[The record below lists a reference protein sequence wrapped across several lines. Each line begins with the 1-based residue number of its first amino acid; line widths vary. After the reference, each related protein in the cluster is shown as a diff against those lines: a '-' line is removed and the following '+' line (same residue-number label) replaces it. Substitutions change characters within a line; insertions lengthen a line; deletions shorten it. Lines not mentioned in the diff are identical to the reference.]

1 MWVVP
6 TGGKKHRVV
15 AIDHEQ
21 KWVAGVAG
29 AITGN
34 VPDEHTSDKG
44 HIMSLSLPSVT
55 PSSSHMVTTTVDN
68 QHQWQR
74 QSGNNQLK
82 MTADERAAVNA
93 MIKACRNAL
102 LEMTVEGRV
111 AVPPAGGDV
120 LSQGDGGSSEMD
132 RLCSMVGELER
143 EALDRTLVYMKQEA

>member
-1 MWVVP
+1 VWVVP
-6 TGGKKHRVV
+6 TDGKKHRVV

-34 VPDEHTSDKG
+34 IAKEQTSDKG
-44 HIMSLSLPSVT
+44 HINSPPPVT

-74 QSGNNQLK
+74 QSGNTQLK
-82 MTADERAAVNA
+82 VTADKRVAVNA
-93 MIKACRNAL
+93 VIEACRNAL

-111 AVPPAGGDV
+111 AVPPVGGDV
-120 LSQGDGGSSEMD
+120 LAQGDGGSSEMD
-132 RLCSMVGELER
+132 
-143 EALDRTLVYMKQEA
+143 